1 MDIFDIALTMTSGL
15 GVRGAV
21 HLLEHFG
28 TAVRI
33 FSASQEE
40 LVAGAHISRGDNRA

>member
-1 MDIFDIALTMTSGL
+1 MDIFDIALTMTPGL

-33 FSASQEE
+33 FSAPATSSSCEAE
-40 LVAGAHISRGDNRA
+40 KDRKSVV